1 MRKLFL
7 MFLLIICSLSVF
19 AVTYQD
25 AENAYLDAS
34 LDIQQLKL
42 KGMPVDSLED
52 ALSEMDDQLHGEN
65 VSLLMERIA
74 ILNASNES
82 DKMALASQLSSLVQ
96 ASLSSGLPVGANYS
110 FVVERAVWVR
120 SMKDRAFESAEL
132 LSKLQD
138 SISAV
143 NESVNLSAVF
153 STLQSADE
161 AFLDERYAEV
171 PALVELGHS
180 QIEDAV
186 VNAARERAFL
196 RLARRNVVDFV
207 QDHWRGLL
215 IALAGLVVL
224 SLWTFFEVRALNAFR
239 KLRLLHID
247 LRAVEESE
255 RSTQQL
261 YYGEHM
267 GSTTY
272 RARMELF
279 KQKQRQLKTDI
290 QVWHSLAK
298 SYRRFTVFSRLK

>member
-1 MRKLFL
+1 MRKLL
-7 MFLLIICSLSVF
+7 MLLFILPVVF

-25 AENAYLDAS
+25 ADDAYLNAS

-42 KGMPVDSLED
+42 KDMPVASLED
-52 ALSEMDDQLHGEN
+52 ALEVMEEKLHGDN
-65 VSLLMERIA
+65 MSLLLEKVS

-82 DKMALASQLSSLVQ
+82 DKMVLASQLSGLIQ
-96 ASLSSGLPVGANYS
+96 ASLSAGLPVGANYS

-132 LSKLQD
+132 LSELQD

-143 NESVNLSAVF
+143 NESVNLSAVL
-153 STLQSADE
+153 STLQSADD

-171 PALVELGHS
+171 PGLVELGHS

-186 VNAARERAFL
+186 VNAASERAFM
-196 RLARRNVVDFV
+196 RLARRNVVDYV

-215 IALAGLVVL
+215 MVFAGLFVL
-224 SLWTFFEVRALNAFR
+224 GLWSFFEVRALHAFR
-239 KLRLLHID
+239 KLRLLEIE

-255 RSTQQL
+255 RSTQQE
-261 YYGEHM
+261 YYGSKM

-272 RARMELF
+272 RARMDAF
-279 KQKQRQLKTDI
+279 KQRQRQLKTDL

-298 SYRRFTVFSRLK
+298 SYRRFTVFSRFK